1 MLDSIIRFSIRN
13 KLIIGLLT
21 IGLIGWGMYS
31 LRHLPIDALP
41 DITSNQV
48 QVITRSPAL
57 AAQEVERLIT
67 FPVEQTMATIP
78 TITQIRSI
86 SRFGLSVVTLVF
98 NDNTD
103 IYWARQQVDERLA
116 EARTQIP
123 PGTGEP
129 TLGPISTGLGE
140 IYQYVLYAKPGFEK
154 RYSPMEL
161 RSIQDWVV
169 RRQLLGTPGVADI
182 SSFGGLLK
190 QYEIAVDPDKLRSL
204 GLSIGDLFTALE
216 KNNQNTGGA
225 YIDKKPSAYFIRSE
239 GLVGSLKDIGR
250 IVVRRTSGRL
260 PVLVR
265 DVAQVRFGS
274 AVRYGALTRNG
285 QGEAVGGVVLMLKGE
300 NANQVIGRVKGKVD
314 QIRRTLPQG
323 VDIRVFLD
331 RSELVGR
338 AIHTVTRNLIEG
350 ALIVI
355 FVLILF
361 LGNLRAGLLVASVIP
376 LSMLFAVGMMNLF
389 GVSGNL
395 MSLGAIDFGLIVDG
409 AVIIVE
415 ATLHHIALK
424 NYRHNLSQAEMD
436 EEVFESASRIRTS
449 AAFGEIIILIVYLP
463 ILALVGI
470 EGKMFRPMAQV
481 VSFAILGAFILSLTY
496 VPMVSALLL
505 SKKPVRE
512 GTQTISDRL
521 MGFFH
526 RRYDPVI
533 RWALRAKRLVLA
545 LAVILLIGAGWLFTT
560 LGGEFIPELSEGD
573 FAVELRTL
581 TGSSLS
587 QTEDK
592 FLQSAQLLL
601 KQFPEVREVIGKIGA
616 GEIPTDP
623 MPIEAGDLMVLLKP
637 QAEWTTAQSQE
648 ELAEK
653 MAEALEAIPGVTY
666 GFQQPIQMR
675 FNELISGAKQD
686 VAVKLFGEDL
696 GELQRLASQIGRVV
710 NRVEGAT
717 DLYVE
722 QVQGLPQIVVAL
734 DREALARYGLAVDE
748 VNRTLSAAFAGESA
762 GLVYEGER
770 RYDLVV
776 RLADQNR
783 QSIDDVRNLTVSV
796 PEGTPVP
803 LGQLA
808 KVSLQPGPNQIQRE
822 DAKRRLTIAFNVRG
836 RDVESVVREL
846 QRQLTE
852 QIRLPTGYYITYGGQ
867 FENLIEA
874 RNRLGIAVP
883 VALGLIFLLL
893 FVTFGSVRQAALIF
907 SAIPLSAIGGI
918 VALWLR
924 DMPFSI
930 SAGIGFIALFGVAVL
945 NGIVLMGE
953 FNRIRREQGLEDL
966 HEVIYQGT
974 AARLRPVLMTA
985 TVASLGFLPMALS
998 TTAGAEV
1005 QKPLATVVIGGLVS
1019 ATLLTLLVLPILYYL
1034 EESWSARR
1042 KHRATRPPNKALS
1055 SGLIVALVGLS
1066 LGLKPGISQAQVT
1079 AQPDVAR
1086 PDVAR
1091 PNLGQQPGIRATPFS
1106 LSEALN
1112 QTMLANPLVRVSTL
1126 TIGVQQALRGT
1137 ANDVGKT
1144 DLSVSLGQY
1153 NSPYFDQ
1160 SLSLGQR
1167 LPAPALIRSQRRLLE
1182 SRVSGAEAE
1191 SRLTRQELVQQTK
1204 STYYELIY
1212 LRALRTELI
1221 RQDSLLRAIVEA
1233 AGLRRRTGEGTLLE
1247 QTAAEVEARQVQLA
1261 LSQHQADEQIQRRR
1275 LQTLLG
1281 ASSLPQITDSVLT
1294 ARPLRFSPTDT
1305 LALAQNPELALLAQQ
1320 VLMAQRETDLE
1331 RARLKPD
1338 YSVSVT
1344 NQSLRGFYPQ
1354 ADGSEQYY
1362 NASHRFFY
1370 GQLGISIPLVAKPLR
1385 ARVQAGELNQQ
1396 RTQASLN
1403 ARRQS
1408 LQGAY
1413 EELIQTYRKNQQTL
1427 VYYQQ
1432 SALPQAALI
1441 RQTAERSYRA
1451 GEIGYVELLQNLRTV
1466 IGIQTGYLTA
1476 LNDYNQTVINLEF
1489 ILGSTEP

>member
-21 IGLIGWGMYS
+21 LVLIGWGSYA

-78 TITQIRSI
+78 DITQIRSI

-98 NDNTD
+98 KDATD
-103 IYWARQQVDERLA
+103 LYWARQQVDERLS
-116 EARTQIP
+116 EARAQIP

-140 IYQYVLYAKPGFEK
+140 VYQYVIHAKPGFEK

-169 RRQLLGTPGVADI
+169 RRQLLGTPGVADV

-190 QYEIAVDPDKLRSL
+190 QYEIAVDPDRLRSY

-225 YIDKKPSAYFIRSE
+225 YIDKKPNAYFIRSE
-239 GLVGSLKDIGR
+239 GLVGSLTDIGR
-250 IVVRRTSGRL
+250 IVVRRTTGGV
-260 PVLVR
+260 PILVR

-285 QGEAVGGVVLMLKGE
+285 EGEAVGAVVLMLKGQ
-300 NANQVIGRVKGKVD
+300 NANEVIGRVKTKID
-314 QIRRTLPQG
+314 QIRRTLPEG

-361 LGNLRAGLLVASVIP
+361 LGNLRAGLIVASVIP
-376 LSMLFAVGMMNLF
+376 LAMLFAIGMMSLF

-415 ATLHHIALK
+415 ATLHHLVGRRV
-424 NYRHNLSQAEMD
+424 NRLTQSQMD
-436 EEVFESASRIRTS
+436 EEVYHAASQIRSS

-505 SKKPVRE
+505 SK
-512 GTQTISDRL
+512 TIRQQPTLSDRM

-526 RRYDPVI
+526 RLYDPAI
-533 RWALRAKRLVLA
+533 RWALRTKWLVLGIA
-545 LAVILLIGAGWLFTT
+545 AGLLIGAGWLFSR

-637 QAEWTTAQSQE
+637 QTEWTSADDQE
-648 ELAEK
+648 ELAGK

-696 GELQRLASQIGRVV
+696 TELQRLAGQLGRIVGTV
-710 NRVEGAT
+710 PGAT

-722 QVQGLPQIVVAL
+722 QVQGLPQIVVAV
-734 DREALARYGLAVDE
+734 DREALARYGLSVDE
-748 VNRTLSAAFAGESA
+748 VNRTLSAAFAGQSA
-762 GLVYEGER
+762 GIVYEGER

-776 RLADQNR
+776 RLAN
-783 QSIDDVRNLTVSV
+783 QSRRSIEDVRALTISV

-808 KVSLQPGPNQIQRE
+808 NVSLKPGPNQIQRE

-836 RDVESVVREL
+836 RDVESVVRDL
-846 QRQLTE
+846 QNRIDAQVK
-852 QIRLPTGYYITYGGQ
+852 LPTGYALTYGGQ

-874 RNRLGIAVP
+874 RERLRIAVP

-893 FVTFGSVRQAALIF
+893 FITFGSVRQAALIF
-907 SAIPLSAIGGI
+907 TAIPLSAIGGI

-930 SAGIGFIALFGVAVL
+930 SAGVGFIALFGVAVL
-945 NGIVLMGE
+945 NGIVLMAE
-953 FNRIRREQGLEDL
+953 FNRIRREQGVSDL

-974 AARLRPVLMTA
+974 AVRLRPVLMTA

-1005 QKPLATVVIGGLVS
+1005 QKPLATVVIGGLLT

-1034 EESWSARR
+1034 EESWFGQREEVAPGVASPKSTSGIAPSWLLVTLLAGSLLAGVTTASAQVN
-1042 KHRATRPPNKALS
+1042 TQSPVSRP
-1055 SGLIVALVGLS
+1055 LS
-1066 LGLKPGISQAQVT
+1066 LEGAL
-1079 AQPDVAR
+1079 
-1086 PDVAR
+1086 
-1091 PNLGQQPGIRATPFS
+1091 QQTVQ
-1106 LSEALN
+1106 N
-1112 QTMLANPLVRVSTL
+1112 NPLVRVSAL

-1137 ANDVGKT
+1137 ATDLGKT

-1160 SLSLGQR
+1160 SLSVGQR
-1167 LPAPALIRSQRRLLE
+1167 FPAPALIRSQRRLLDA
-1182 SRVSGAEAE
+1182 RINGAEAE
-1191 SRLTRQELVQQTK
+1191 ARVTRQELALQTK
-1204 STYYELIY
+1204 SAYYELIY
-1212 LRALRTELI
+1212 LRSLRGELL
-1221 RQDSLLRAIVEA
+1221 RQDSLLRTIVQA
-1233 AGLRRRTGEGTLLE
+1233 SQVRKRTGEGSLLE
-1247 QTAAEVEARQVQLA
+1247 QTAAEVEARQLQMA
-1261 LSQHQADEQIQRRR
+1261 LRQNQSDELIRLRR

-1281 ASSLPQITDSVLT
+1281 AETLPRVGDSVLSVRSLDLPLIDST
-1294 ARPLRFSPTDT
+1294 ALR
-1305 LALAQNPELALLAQQ
+1305 QNPELALLLQQ
-1320 VLMAQRETDLE
+1320 LELARRETDVE

-1338 YSVSVT
+1338 FALTLT
-1344 NQSLRGFYPQ
+1344 NQSLRGFYPL
-1354 ADGSEQYY
+1354 ADGTEQYY
-1362 NASHRFFY
+1362 NAAHRFTF
-1370 GQLGISIPLVAKPLR
+1370 GQVGISLPLIAKPLR
-1385 ARVQAGELNQQ
+1385 ARVRAAQLSQQ
-1396 RTQASLN
+1396 RAEASLT
-1403 ARRQS
+1403 ARQRS
-1408 LQGAY
+1408 LRGAY
-1413 EELIQTYRKNQQTL
+1413 DELVQTYRKNEQTL
-1427 VYYQQ
+1427 AYFQQ

-1466 IGIQTGYLTA
+1466 IGIQTGYLAA
-1476 LNDYNQTVINLEF
+1476 LNEYNQTIINLEF
-1489 ILGSTEP
+1489 ILGSTQP